1 MKVIVYGIGKRYYSL
16 FGCCEYFDMGIIAN
30 EIEIVG
36 FSDSNS
42 DIYGRKIIYNG
53 TLFEIR
59 SIWEFAQND
68 FDKIMVTTKDYFEE
82 IKSRLVE
89 GGCKPEQIF
98 LIDDIF
104 EPYLELIN
112 CANYPLL
119 NENWLWLCKEK
130 EKAALF
136 FDEMKYK
143 NIAVLGTGL
152 LLVQLLHFF
161 EEANA
166 KVRYLI
172 DSGKNDQYEGLPV
185 FGIESVLPTVDI
197 IVVAAMENYMD
208 IERELC
214 ENNFVEVISI
224 QELTYKT
231 VKYVHMSKFP
241 NIK

>member
-53 TLFEIR
+53 TLFEVR

-68 FDKIMVTTKDYFEE
+68 FDKIMITTKDYYEE
-82 IKSRLVE
+82 IENRLVE

-98 LIDDIF
+98 VIDDIF

-119 NENWLWLCKEK
+119 NENWLWLSKEK
-130 EKAALF
+130 EKVTLF
-136 FDEMKYK
+136 FNLMKYK

-152 LLVQLLHFF
+152 LLVQLLHLF
-161 EEANA
+161 ENIDV

-172 DSGKNDQYEGLPV
+172 DSGNNDRYKELPM
-185 FGIESVLPTVDI
+185 FGIGSELPTVDI
-197 IVVAAMENYMD
+197 IVVATMENYMD

-214 ENNFVEVISI
+214 ENTSIEVISI

-231 VKYVHMSKFP
+231 VKYIHLSKFRTV
-241 NIK
+241 

>member
-53 TLFEIR
+53 TLFEVR

-68 FDKIMVTTKDYFEE
+68 FDKIMITTKDYYEE
-82 IKSRLVE
+82 IENRLVE

-98 LIDDIF
+98 VIDDIF

-119 NENWLWLCKEK
+119 NENWLWLSKEK
-130 EKAALF
+130 EKVTLF
-136 FDEMKYK
+136 FNLMKYK

-152 LLVQLLHFF
+152 LLVQLLHLF
-161 EEANA
+161 ENIDV

-172 DSGKNDQYEGLPV
+172 DSGNNDRYKELPM
-185 FGIESVLPTVDI
+185 FGIGSELPTVDI
-197 IVVAAMENYMD
+197 IAVSYTHLRAHET
-208 IERELC
+208 
-214 ENNFVEVISI
+214 F
-224 QELTYKT
+224 
-231 VKYVHMSKFP
+231 
-241 NIK
+241 